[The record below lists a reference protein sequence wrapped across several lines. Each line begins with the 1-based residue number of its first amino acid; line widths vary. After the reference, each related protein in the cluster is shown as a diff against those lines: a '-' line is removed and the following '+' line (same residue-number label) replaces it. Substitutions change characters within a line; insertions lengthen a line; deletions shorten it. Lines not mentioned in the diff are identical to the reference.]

1 MNTNKEKLTNK
12 EFSKQLEIRTK
23 RFAIEIIKVLSTL
36 NRNSTGKVISYQI
49 FKSATSIGANYRE
62 ANRSVSKADFRSK
75 ISICTKE
82 AAETQY
88 WIELIYE
95 AELLEENKIRK
106 LHNECSE
113 LLALFNS
120 IYQQCK
126 EK

>member
-36 NRNSTGKVISYQI
+36 NRNSTGKVINYQI
-49 FKSATSIGANYRE
+49 LKSATSIGANYRE